1 MQLGT
6 EQMRFCLAE
15 LFFLT
20 LLFFSYL
27 TRYIQAGRLVRALC
41 IQKPSPVNIYCMV
54 CQAQRGDLPSA
65 PSEGSRRGVSPDQ
78 ELFSIPSQLQKL
90 LAVI

>member
-1 MQLGT
+1 MQLGM
-6 EQMRFCLAE
+6 EQMRFRLAE

-27 TRYIQAGRLVRALC
+27 TRYMQAVRLVRLFAFRNHLQLIFTAWC
-41 IQKPSPVNIYCMV
+41 GRHNGVTFPVPPRKEAGVV
-54 CQAQRGDLPSA
+54 CPLIKNFP
-65 PSEGSRRGVSPDQ
+65 PD
-78 ELFSIPSQLQKL
+78 PSQLQKL